1 VAGFTA
7 VFMLMGAGAGGV
19 GRLLIQYR
27 DVLMIVAGAFIAFSG
42 LVVAG
47 VLHLPE
53 PVLKVAPKRAGAGGA
68 FLTGAA
74 LAIGWTP
81 CVGYVLAA
89 ILSMA
94 ATSQSAVSGSLLLLV
109 YSAGLGVPFVLAAL
123 AFDWMS
129 GKLGWIKRHY
139 RAVQVTA
146 GALLVVF
153 GVLMMFGMLQQ
164 LSRWMPVF
172 SPGGL

>member
-1 VAGFTA
+1 
-7 VFMLMGAGAGGV
+7 MGAGAGGV
-19 GRLLIQYR
+19 GRLLIQHR
-27 DVLMIVAGAFIAFSG
+27 DVLMVAAGAFIAFSG

-47 VLHLPE
+47 FIRLPE

-81 CVGYVLAA
+81 CVGYVLGA

-109 YSAGLGVPFVLAAL
+109 YSFGLGVPFVLAAL
-123 AFDWMS
+123 GFDWVS
-129 GKLGWIKRHY
+129 AKLGWVKRHY
-139 RAVQVTA
+139 KGIQVTA
-146 GALLVVF
+146 GVVLVVF
-153 GVLMMFGMLQQ
+153 GVLMMFGVLQQ
-164 LSRWMPVF
+164 LSRWMPVV